1 MECVVGTKAEADLER
16 VFLRHLLS
24 FPCLVAALTSYL
36 WQQLFGLSA
45 ATRSTSLRR
54 QRTCNQALFECL
66 QRAPAAI
73 VALPNFDDW
82 WEA

>member
-1 MECVVGTKAEADLER
+1 MESVVGTKAEADLEQ

-36 WQQLFGLSA
+36 LPV
-45 ATRSTSLRR
+45 TRSTSLRR
-54 QRTCNQALFECL
+54 QRTCNQALLECL
-66 QRAPAAI
+66 QRAPAAE
-73 VALPNFDDW
+73 VALPDFDHW